1 MLSNPNIY
9 KKLHTIKAIERSIAT
24 GDRLD
29 RSQDNKF
36 QQGDRSD
43 DTIDRIQGSNAR
55 TLRSKS
61 YKQDNRSNSI
71 GVAIESIARASR
83 VRPDRPIASTGTRQ
97 GYYKSVRTRVQEE
110 IPITAVLLY
119 NRGHGDRIHG
129 IGTIVS
135 TEDPLQALYKR
146 YDENEEPTGRLNS
159 TTAVGVNR
167 HYCGSDFTRCTTTI
181 LILKEWLPNSN
192 QYE

>member
-61 YKQDNRSNSI
+61 YKQDNRSNPI
-71 GVAIESIARASR
+71 GVAIGATTIASIASKGIRSIARSH
-83 VRPDRPIASTGTRQ
+83 RPEQDKDT
-97 GYYKSVRTRVQEE
+97 TRVSVQEYKRRSPLRLYCCT
-110 IPITAVLLY
+110 IADTA
-119 NRGHGDRIHG
+119 
-129 IGTIVS
+129 IVS
-135 TEDPLQALYKR
+135 TESERSYRRKILYKR
-146 YDENEEPTGRLNS
+146 S
-159 TTAVGVNR
+159 TSAT
-167 HYCGSDFTRCTTTI
+167 TRT
-181 LILKEWLPNSN
+181 KS
-192 QYE
+192 QQDD